1 MKKNNTALFYTCSL
15 IEFIARQT
23 KNERSLVVNLLGDN
37 IERIYK
43 YQDVF
48 HSEPIEKVADDFI
61 TRANIPNG
69 QYDNV
74 ELCRYNVPDYW
85 DIGEVFSR
93 LLEDCYSEEETFKG
107 IREVYNSWISKK
119 ILNFNSDLYYQSRE
133 YIAECYRSGYIIAA

>member
-1 MKKNNTALFYTCSL
+1 MKKSNAALFYTCSL

-61 TRANIPNG
+61 NRANIPNG

-74 ELCRYNVPDYW
+74 AKCLYRVPDYW
-85 DIGEVFSR
+85 DIGEVFAR
-93 LLEDCYSEEETFKG
+93 LLEDCFSDNDVFKG

-119 ILNFNSDLYYQSRE
+119 LLNFNSDLYYQSRD
-133 YIAECYRSGYIIAA
+133 YIAECYRSGHIIAA

>member
-48 HSEPIEKVADDFI
+48 HREPIEKVADDFI

-74 ELCRYNVPDYW
+74 KLCRYNVPDYW

>member
-23 KNERSLVVNLLGDN
+23 KNERSHVVNLLGDN

-61 TRANIPNG
+61 IRACIPDG
-69 QYDNV
+69 QFDNV
-74 ELCRYNVPDYW
+74 GLCRYSVPDYW

-93 LLEDCYSEEETFKG
+93 LLEDCYSEEEIFKG

-119 ILNFNSDLYYQSRE
+119 ILNFKSDLYYQSRE

>member
-15 IEFIARQT
+15 IEFITRQT
-23 KNERSLVVNLLGDN
+23 KNERSHVVNLLGDN

-61 TRANIPNG
+61 IRACIPDG
-69 QYDNV
+69 QFDNV
-74 ELCRYNVPDYW
+74 GLCRYSVPDYW
-85 DIGEVFSR
+85 DIGEVLSR
-93 LLEDCYSEEETFKG
+93 LLEDCYSEEEIFKG